1 MLRIQLL
8 CCLWIVNII
17 FCCSSGDSCICLP
30 PVTYVSI
37 PHSSLFHRPEVSHT
51 QLQTRKMG
59 VGGALNIQQWMQL
72 FIESCSISSLFAG
85 NQIWNNHTVL
95 IQVITWWKV
104 FVIFN
109 LLVNMSYMFS
119 ACVIVGIYTIY
130 GLWIE
135 KRNSYKTISNE
146 ITKINLMPLYR

>member
-85 NQIWNNHTVL
+85 NQIWNNHTYSSDHL
-95 IQVITWWKV
+95 MKGFCYFQP
-104 FVIFN
+104 
-109 LLVNMSYMFS
+109 LGQHEFS

-130 GLWIE
+130 ELCIE

-146 ITKINLMPLYR
+146 ITKMNLMPLYR

>member
-8 CCLWIVNII
+8 CCFWIVNII
-17 FCCSSGDSCICLP
+17 FCCCSSGDSCICLP

-85 NQIWNNHTVL
+85 NQIWNSHTYSSDHLMKGFCYFQPLGQHELYVQCL
-95 IQVITWWKV
+95 CYRGDIY
-104 FVIFN
+104 N
-109 LLVNMSYMFS
+109 LWTLNRKKK
-119 ACVIVGIYTIY
+119 
-130 GLWIE
+130 L
-135 KRNSYKTISNE
+135 
-146 ITKINLMPLYR
+146 L

>member
-72 FIESCSISSLFAG
+72 FIESCSISSLFVG
-85 NQIWNNHTVL
+85 NQIWNNHTYSSDHL
-95 IQVITWWKV
+95 IKSFLLFSTSWSTWV
-104 FVIFN
+104 QCLCYRGDLYN
-109 LLVNMSYMFS
+109 LWTLHRKKK
-119 ACVIVGIYTIY
+119 
-130 GLWIE
+130 L
-135 KRNSYKTISNE
+135 
-146 ITKINLMPLYR
+146 L

>member
-85 NQIWNNHTVL
+85 NQIWNNHTYSFKWSLDERFLLFSTSWSTWVICSVL
-95 IQVITWWKV
+95 VLSWGYIQS
-104 FVIFN
+104 
-109 LLVNMSYMFS
+109 MDS
-119 ACVIVGIYTIY
+119 
-130 GLWIE
+130 E
-135 KRNSYKTISNE
+135 
-146 ITKINLMPLYR
+146 

>member
-85 NQIWNNHTVL
+85 NQIWNNHTYSSDHLIKRFLLFSTSWSTWVKCSVL
-95 IQVITWWKV
+95 VLSWGYIQS
-104 FVIFN
+104 
-109 LLVNMSYMFS
+109 MDS
-119 ACVIVGIYTIY
+119 
-130 GLWIE
+130 E
-135 KRNSYKTISNE
+135 
-146 ITKINLMPLYR
+146 

>member
-17 FCCSSGDSCICLP
+17 LCCSSGDSCICLP

-85 NQIWNNHTVL
+85 NQIWNNHTYSSDQLIKRFLLFSTSWSTWVICSVL
-95 IQVITWWKV
+95 VLSWGYIQS
-104 FVIFN
+104 
-109 LLVNMSYMFS
+109 MDS
-119 ACVIVGIYTIY
+119 
-130 GLWIE
+130 E
-135 KRNSYKTISNE
+135 
-146 ITKINLMPLYR
+146 